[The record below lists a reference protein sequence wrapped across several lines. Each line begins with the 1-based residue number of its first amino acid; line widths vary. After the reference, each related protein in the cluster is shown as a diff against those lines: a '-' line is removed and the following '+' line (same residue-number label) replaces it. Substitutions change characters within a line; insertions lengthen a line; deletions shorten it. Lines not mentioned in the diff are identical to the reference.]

1 MKEYDYI
8 ISGAGAAG
16 LSLLM
21 RMMATPAFL
30 EKRILVIDKA
40 PKQGNDRTWC
50 FWENKQGLFESIVHH
65 QWNSVHFF
73 SNQFSRLIDLSP
85 YHYKMIRS
93 KDFYHHVQQQ
103 AVTHTN
109 IQFRYGTVG
118 SVGSNKAEAWVMIDG
133 EKIVADYVFNSILLQ
148 PVNVPPKKHYL
159 LQHFKGFFIKT
170 TAPVFNADIATLMD
184 FRISQKHGTAFVY
197 VLPFSTDTALVEY
210 TLFTK
215 QLLKDDEY
223 VSELNH
229 YIKQYLHVDTFAI
242 MEEEFGIIPMTNVK
256 FSSNEERVTYIGTAG
271 GQTKGSSGYTFQF
284 IQKHSEKIVD
294 NLLKKKSPANSNSFF
309 QKRFSFYDATLLNI
323 LATNKYPS
331 DKIFAIMFEKNPID
345 SVLRF
350 LDNESSLKDDI
361 KIMSTLPKRIF
372 MKAALEEM
380 FK

>member
-21 RMMATPAFL
+21 RMMATPAL
-30 EKRILVIDKA
+30 SEKKILVIDKA
-40 PKQGNDRTWC
+40 LKQGNDRTWC

-73 SNQFSRLIDLSP
+73 SYQFSGLIDLSP

-93 KDFYHHVQQQ
+93 KDFYHYVQQH
-103 AVTHTN
+103 ARTHDN
-109 IQFRYGTVG
+109 IQFRYGIVE
-118 SVGSNKAEAWVMIDG
+118 SVGSNKTEAWVMIDG
-133 EKIVADYVFNSILLQ
+133 EKIVADHVFNSILLQ
-148 PVNVPPKKHYL
+148 TIHVPSKKHYL
-159 LQHFKGFFIKT
+159 MQHFKGFFIKT
-170 TAPVFNADIATLMD
+170 KAPVFNVDMATLMD

-215 QLLKDDEY
+215 QLLKDEEY
-223 VSELNH
+223 VAELNH
-229 YIKQYLHVDTFAI
+229 YIKQYLHVDTFEI
-242 MEEEFGIIPMTNVK
+242 IEEEFGIIPMTNVK

-294 NLLKKKSPANSNSFF
+294 NLLKKKSPARSNSLF

-323 LATNKYPS
+323 LATNKHPS

-350 LDNESSLKDDI
+350 LDNESSLTDEI